1 MIKKGIAISKL
12 LKTLKARN
20 VAKKAETVKKAATEK
35 RRVHSKTTRT
45 NFKRARCY
53 SSTQSVKPYNIV
65 AGARDTK
72 IIPVKKM
79 SQKGSTFKTHKVRG
93 SGGTGA
99 RGMGSRGLGS
109 YSHESWRRD
118 MDRFKP
124 IPMSELLRGVF
135 KKKK

>member
-12 LKTLKARN
+12 LKSLKARN

-35 RRVHSKTTRT
+35 RRVQAKTART
-45 NFKRARCY
+45 NFKKARGH
-53 SSTQSVKPYNIV
+53 SLNQSVKPYNIV
-65 AGARDTK
+65 AGGRDTK

-79 SQKGSTFKTHKVRG
+79 SQKGSSFKTHKVRG
-93 SGGTGA
+93 TGGGA

-109 YSHESWRRD
+109 YSHESWRND

-124 IPMSELLRGVF
+124 IPMNELLRGVF

>member
-45 NFKRARCY
+45 NFKRARGY

-79 SQKGSTFKTHKVRG
+79 SQKGSTFKTHKFKRLRWYRGKRHGFTWIRLLFSRILEKGHGQIQANSYVRIIK
-93 SGGTGA
+93 
-99 RGMGSRGLGS
+99 RC
-109 YSHESWRRD
+109 
-118 MDRFKP
+118 
-124 IPMSELLRGVF
+124 V
-135 KKKK
+135 

>member
-12 LKTLKARN
+12 LKTIKNRKNTRKTEAAFEKARGY
-20 VAKKAETVKKAATEK
+20 KKNK
-35 RRVHSKTTRT
+35 
-45 NFKRARCY
+45 
-53 SSTQSVKPYNIV
+53 SVEPYNII

-72 IIPVKKM
+72 IIPVKRM

-93 SGGTGA
+93 TGGTGA

>member
-35 RRVHSKTTRT
+35 RRVQSKTTRT
-45 NFKRARCY
+45 NFKRARGH
-53 SSTQSVKPYNIV
+53 SVTQSVKPYNIV
-65 AGARDTK
+65 AGGRDTK

-93 SGGTGA
+93 QSSSGA

-124 IPMSELLRGVF
+124 IPMNELLRGVF